1 MKVTPAIS
9 SAYPF
14 LWTFCFFFKWKELN
28 CVQDRNHLNSY
39 GVHSTYWLK
48 LNKNRCLGRTFR
60 IKSDF
65 WSKARKK
72 SVQFERR
79 KEVKSEKGWSRAE
92 ESVELS
98 KIDAKSEKLWKESG
112 GFVIAKFQGLY
123 KDAIH
128 DDDMHCEK
136 IWFLLLNTN
145 ERYCLEIKRTQRTLE
160 ANSGTLAAYVD

>member
-1 MKVTPAIS
+1 MTSGQRQEKTPFNLS
-9 SAYPF
+9 
-14 LWTFCFFFKWKELN
+14 EG
-28 CVQDRNHLNSY
+28 R
-39 GVHSTYWLK
+39 K
-48 LNKNRCLGRTFR
+48 LRAK
-60 IKSDF
+60 
-65 WSKARKK
+65 
-72 SVQFERR
+72 
-79 KEVKSEKGWSRAE
+79 KGWSRAE

-128 DDDMHCEK
+128 DDDMHCKK

-160 ANSGTLAAYVD
+160 ANSGILAAYVD